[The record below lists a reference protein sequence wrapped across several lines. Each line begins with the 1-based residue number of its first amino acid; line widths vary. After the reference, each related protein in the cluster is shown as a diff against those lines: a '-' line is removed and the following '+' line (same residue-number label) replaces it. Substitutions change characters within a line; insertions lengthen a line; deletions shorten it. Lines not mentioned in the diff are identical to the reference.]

1 MKHSMN
7 AFHNCHRNFAALAM
21 KSSNHFSRDGGGGK
35 GGGWRRGEREKKPWY
50 KVKEHFLK
58 GCSLLGLEDEKD

>member
-21 KSSNHFSRDGGGGK
+21 KSSNHFSRDGGVRL
-35 GGGWRRGEREKKPWY
+35 GGGGGEREKKPWY